1 MYVITDACTACGK
14 CLPECPIDAIEPGEP
29 TYVITDLCCDFAEC
43 VVVCPEDAIV
53 PLEDAV
59 AED

>member
-1 MYVITDACTACGK
+1 MYTITDACTRCGK
-14 CLPECPIDAIEPGEP
+14 CLPECPIDAVEPGAP

-53 PLEDAV
+53 PLEEAV
-59 AED
+59 EEQ